1 MRRILLF
8 STLLL
13 AAAAIICPAAEVIR
27 GDLLTLSDTTVV
39 NGDLYMFGRK
49 AIAEGTVEGDLA
61 ACAQKVLLTG
71 MVRQNFYSAA
81 QLIEV
86 EGEVVSDFIG
96 FAQDIVIDGKVR
108 GGFRGACANFTLNDT
123 LWGDVIVGAGEV
135 EIGKN
140 AVVYGDIYAGAGEID
155 IRGLVEGNIIAY
167 VERFKLSGK
176 VTGTVKIQVE
186 EMDFSEGAMI
196 GGNLRYKSEE
206 EFKDDFSP
214 YVVGKIYFTKYVEEE
229 CEECGWMWGL
239 WFFLGSVVI
248 ALLVCGFF
256 GKWLD
261 KGAELF
267 GQSLGKALGIG
278 FLSFIVLPVAGIIL
292 LVTVIGIPLGIILLL
307 LYGIFLYLGWIIAAA
322 ILGNW
327 GLKMI
332 KWEKAGWI
340 LTGIIGLVVLS
351 VLSMIPVLGCLVNF
365 CAMILGLGL
374 ILMLLHGAFWGKSA
388 R

>member
-1 MRRILLF
+1 MRKRLLF
-8 STLLL
+8 STVMLI
-13 AAAAIICPAAEVIR
+13 AAAIICPAAEIMHD
-27 GDLLTLSDTTVV
+27 DLVVLPDTTITS
-39 NGDLYMFGRK
+39 GDLYMFGRK
-49 AIAEGTVEGDLA
+49 AIAEGTVDGDLT
-61 ACAQKVLLTG
+61 ACAQKVQLSG
-71 MVRQNFYSAA
+71 IVRHNFYSAA

-86 EGEVVSDFIG
+86 EGEIGSDFIG

-108 GGFRGACANFTLNDT
+108 GGFRGACAAFTLNDT
-123 LWGDVIVGAGEV
+123 LWGDVIIGAGEV
-135 EIGKN
+135 EIGRN

-155 IRGLVEGNIIAY
+155 IRGRVEGNIIAY
-167 VERFKLSGK
+167 VERFKLSGS
-176 VTGTVKIQVE
+176 VTGTVKIMVE
-186 EMDFSEGAMI
+186 EMDFSQGAMI

-214 YVVGKIYFTKYVEEE
+214 YVDGEIYFTKYVEDD
-229 CEECGWMWGL
+229 CESCGWIYGL
-239 WFFLGSVVI
+239 WFFLGSVII
-248 ALLVCGFF
+248 ALLIGGFF

-267 GQSLGKALGIG
+267 ELSLGKALGIG
-278 FLSFIVLPVAGIIL
+278 FLSFFVLPVAGIIV

-351 VLSMIPVLGCLVNF
+351 LLAMIPVLGCLINF

-374 ILMLLHGAFWGKSA
+374 ILLLLHSAFWGNPGK
-388 R
+388 